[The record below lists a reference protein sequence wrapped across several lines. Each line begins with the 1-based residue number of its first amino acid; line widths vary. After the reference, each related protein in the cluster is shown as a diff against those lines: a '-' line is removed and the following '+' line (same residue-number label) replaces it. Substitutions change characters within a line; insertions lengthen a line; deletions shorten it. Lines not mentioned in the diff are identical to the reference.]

1 MTGQNTPSPA
11 DQFPYQAGIVKHD
24 ARYSSLMT
32 NTASQIWEANLM
44 RAYRVKKDEVVKRYP
59 MQ

>member
-1 MTGQNTPSPA
+1 MLKIEQNRSP
-11 DQFPYQAGIVKHD
+11 KLEN
-24 ARYSSLMT
+24 SS
-32 NTASQIWEANLM
+32 M